1 MKETAPEQCVIA
13 VAGNKLDA
21 RNKVVTMQDGQA
33 FARKHD
39 IKLISEVSAAT
50 GENIDQ
56 LVQKL
61 ALTCFEHKDQFVSKS
76 LS

>member
-1 MKETAPEQCVIA
+1 

-21 RNKVVTMQDGQA
+21 RNKAVTMQDGQA
-33 FARKHD
+33 FARKHNV
-39 IKLISEVSAAT
+39 KLISEVSAAT

-61 ALTCFEHKDQFVSKS
+61 AMTCYEHKDEFVSGKNPNMS
-76 LS
+76 VAVS